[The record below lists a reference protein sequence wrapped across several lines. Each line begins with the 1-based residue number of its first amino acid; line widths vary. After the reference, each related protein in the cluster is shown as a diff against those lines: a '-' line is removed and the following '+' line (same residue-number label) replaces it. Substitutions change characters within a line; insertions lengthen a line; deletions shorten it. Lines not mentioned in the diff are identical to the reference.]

1 MNRPPVLLQG
11 SDLLDF
17 EIREDTPVNAEV
29 YTLQAQDPE
38 GSKVF
43 FTISGDYF
51 SVNRE
56 TGVIQLKEA
65 LDREA
70 KEAIEVV
77 ITIQDE
83 AFNLIPFRREIR
95 GMTEFYSF

>member
-1 MNRPPVLLQG
+1 MG
-11 SDLLDF
+11 F

-29 YTLQAQDPE
+29 YTLKAQDPE
-38 GSKVF
+38 GSKVY

-56 TGVIQLKEA
+56 SGVIQLKES

-70 KEAIEVV
+70 LDAVEVV

-95 GMTEFYSF
+95 GMYYDARKL